1 MAASKEYRGR
11 HEIIAQILQTVSE
24 SSSEGIPRTL
34 IMYRAFLSYYQLKE
48 YLSILAENGLIEK
61 LGNSNGYGIEKTSYK
76 ITEKGLRFLHISQE
90 IESLMGIKW

>member
-1 MAASKEYRGR
+1 MAASKENRGR
-11 HEIIAQILQTVSE
+11 HEIIA
-24 SSSEGIPRTL
+24 
-34 IMYRAFLSYYQLKE
+34 LKE